1 MIDPI
6 LNDDEPLFD
15 EIEAEIEETKET
27 TSEETKLAVE
37 TDAS

>member
-15 EIEAEIEETKET
+15 EIEAEIEEAKEAIT
-27 TSEETKLAVE
+27 EETKPSE
-37 TDAS
+37 EKDSS